1 MTRTFEIRTISKILD
16 EVKSPTKVRLFN
28 FAEGVFKIDLAKKN
42 SKQILG
48 SSEATWIRI
57 YDNNDQYYDYLTS
70 SIFYS
75 INKYGVSIMCSEET
89 EYVDI
94 KYVVRIVKEYLSK
107 NDSLNTP
114 NKIRNNLEIYY
125 KQVNKELSKANK
137 KLMEL
142 YSASKQL
149 ESERVDIQD
158 SYEYGK
164 AKLIKKYLL
173 DTIAKKIIKENK
185 EAVIQQLM

>member
-28 FAEGVFKIDLAKKN
+28 FSEGVFKIDLAKKN